1 MIKKCIFVSVLRIF
15 YGNRPLALYFIP
27 LVIGVYVV
35 INFFTEYHVPEEN
48 IHFGFWGTLLDQ
60 NSNLSFIL
68 APVLVLFNALLLNNI
83 FNKHDFLGKNRFL
96 TSILY
101 VVFLSFFHTFYYLDG
116 FSISQTFIIF
126 SLHQMF
132 RLNQNEDGRKTV
144 FNVAFFLGVATTF
157 YPLLLLSIPFLFW
170 MIWVIRPFIL
180 RESILTLVGF
190 VIPMIYAGV
199 FEMYFDFSMN
209 SAGFSS
215 NSSELKLEDTL
226 LLAGGVILLTL
237 FSLKTFLLRIK
248 QGSIRLRKLFSVI
261 IMLLVFIVF
270 ISALSYLLFNKKDAF
285 AIIFVPLSFILPY
298 AFGFKTLRLMPS
310 ITFYLIFFVSVGK
323 FFVTMI
329 L

>member
-15 YGNRPLALYFIP
+15 YGNRPIALYIAP
-27 LVIGVYVV
+27 LIVGFYVMV
-35 INFFTEYHVPEEN
+35 NYFTEYHVPEEN
-48 IHFGFWGTLLDQ
+48 IHFGFWGTLLNQ
-60 NSNLSFIL
+60 NSKLSSIL
-68 APVLVLFNALLLNNI
+68 APILVLLNALLLNNT

-96 TSILY
+96 TSLLY
-101 VVFLSFFHTFYYLDG
+101 IVFLSFFHTFYFLDG
-116 FSISQTFIIF
+116 FSIGLTFIIL

-144 FNVAFFLGVATTF
+144 FNVAFLLGIATTF
-157 YPLLLLSIPFLFW
+157 YPLLLVSVPFLFW
-170 MIWVIRPFIL
+170 MIWVIRPFIM

-190 VIPMIYAGV
+190 VIPLIYAGV
-199 FEMYFDFSMN
+199 YEMYFEFSMN
-209 SAGFSS
+209 SEGFSS
-215 NSSELKLEDTL
+215 NAKELNLEDSL
-226 LLAGGVILLTL
+226 LLAGGVLLLAL

-261 IMLLVFIVF
+261 IMLLIFIF
-270 ISALSYLLFNKKDAF
+270 IISSLSYLLFNKKDVF

-298 AFGFKTLRLMPS
+298 AFGFKTLRLIPS
-310 ITFYLIFFVSVGK
+310 ITFYLIFLLSVGK